1 MWTPPAGF
9 QYPTRVASV
18 CRAQSEPIGL
28 STGLRT
34 GTIAPHPRGRQPLK
48 LATYIFALLA
58 ATAPA
63 AWAAPDTLALPDIG
77 DSSATALS
85 PADEE
90 RIGREMMRSIRQSG
104 RLLTDP
110 EVEEYIQHLGYRL
123 VSAGNHAAAG
133 FQFFVVSDPSINAFA
148 MPGGYIGIHTGL
160 VTASRGESELAG
172 VMAHEIAHVTQ
183 HHLARSFER
192 ATQMNMPLTA
202 AVIAAILLGAGN
214 PALGEAA
221 LAATM
226 AGGTQMQ
233 LDFTR
238 SNEREAD
245 RVGIQ
250 MLANAGFDPQG
261 MPGFFERLHQE
272 YRYAN
277 TGLPEFLSTHPVT
290 LDRIA
295 DARNRAEQYPAAN
308 SPDSLSYRLVQA
320 KLRVLEA
327 RNLAV
332 LGRQYREAL
341 AESRGIHDA
350 AERYAYALILTR
362 QGDYAQARTLLTTLR
377 REDPDRIAYMLAL
390 AELETAD
397 SKPAAATAVY
407 RDGLRLYPNN
417 SLLTLALAQQL
428 LRQGEHAQATTLL
441 RDHTRNRAVTP
452 RAYELLA
459 EAETRSGHKG
469 IAHIALADYYRSL
482 GETQTAIE
490 QLNLAR
496 RAGGLDF
503 YHQSLLEAKL
513 AQLQET
519 LALPPRR

>member
-1 MWTPPAGF
+1 MMRTAGHF
-9 QYPTRVASV
+9 A
-18 CRAQSEPIGL
+18 GL
-28 STGLRT
+28 KA
-34 GTIAPHPRGRQPLK
+34 GTIGTHLRGRLSLK
-48 LATYIFALLA
+48 LTTRLLPLLLLA
-58 ATAPA
+58 TLAPA
-63 AWAAPDTLALPDIG
+63 LAAPDSLALPDIG
-77 DSSATALS
+77 DSSATALT
-85 PADEE
+85 PADEQ
-90 RIGREMMRSIRQSG
+90 RIGGEMMRSIRQSG
-104 RLLTDP
+104 RLLIDP
-110 EVEEYIQHLGYRL
+110 EVEEYVQRLGYSL
-123 VSAGNHAAAG
+123 VSAGNQPAAG
-133 FQFFVVSDPSINAFA
+133 FHFFVVRDPSINAFA

-160 VTASRGESELAG
+160 ITASRTESELAG

-183 HHLARSFER
+183 HHLARSYER
-192 ATQMNMPLTA
+192 ASQMNLPMTA

-214 PALGEAA
+214 PQLGEAA

-226 AGGTQMQ
+226 AGSTQMQ

-261 MPGFFERLHQE
+261 MPGFFERLQQE

-295 DARNRAEQYPAAN
+295 DARNRAEQHPVTQ
-308 SPDSLSYRLVQA
+308 SHDSLNYRLIQA

-332 LGRQYREAL
+332 LARQYREAL
-341 AESRGIHDA
+341 AESRGINDVT
-350 AERYAYALILTR
+350 ERYAYALVLMKQR
-362 QGDYAQARTLLTTLR
+362 EYAQARELLGTLR
-377 REDPDRIAYMLAL
+377 RNDPDRIAYMLAL
-390 AELETAD
+390 SELEAAGNR
-397 SKPAAATAVY
+397 PAAAERIY

-417 SLLTLALAQQL
+417 GLLTLALAAHLLQQKD
-428 LRQGEHAQATTLL
+428 HAQATTLL
-441 RDHTRNRAVTP
+441 RDHTRNRKVTP

-459 EAETRSGHKG
+459 EAEMRSGHKG

-490 QLNLAR
+490 QLNTAR
-496 RAGGLDF
+496 RSGGLDF
-503 YHQSLLEAKL
+503 YYQSLLEAKL
-513 AQLQET
+513 AQLQDEMAP
-519 LALPPRR
+519 LRPR

>member
-1 MWTPPAGF
+1 LKVTTYICALLLGVTPPA
-9 QYPTRVASV
+9 
-18 CRAQSEPIGL
+18 L
-28 STGLRT
+28 
-34 GTIAPHPRGRQPLK
+34 
-48 LATYIFALLA
+48 
-58 ATAPA
+58 
-63 AWAAPDTLALPDIG
+63 AAPDSLALPDIG
-77 DSSATALS
+77 DSSATTLT

-90 RIGREMMRSIRQSG
+90 RFGHEMMRSIRHSG
-104 RLLTDP
+104 RLLSDP

-123 VSAGNHAAAG
+123 VSTGNMPATG
-133 FQFFVVSDPSINAFA
+133 FSFFVVRDASINAFA

-160 VTASRGESELAG
+160 ITASRGESELAG

-192 ATQMNMPLTA
+192 ANQMNMPMTA
-202 AVIAAILLGAGN
+202 AVIAAILLGASN
-214 PALGEAA
+214 PQMGEAA

-226 AGGTQMQ
+226 ASGTQMQ

-238 SNEREAD
+238 SNEHEAD

-261 MPGFFERLHQE
+261 MPGFFERLQQE

-295 DARNRAEQYPAAN
+295 DARNRAEQYPVGQA
-308 SPDSLSYRLVQA
+308 PDSLNYRLIQA

-327 RNLAV
+327 RNLNV
-332 LGRQYREAL
+332 LARQYREIL
-341 AESRGIHDA
+341 AASRDGSDV
-350 AERYAYALILTR
+350 AERYAYALVLTR
-362 QGDYAQARTLLTTLR
+362 QHDYGQARELLTTLR
-377 REDPDRIAYMLAL
+377 RADPGRIAYMLAL
-390 AELETAD
+390 AELEMKEQ
-397 SKPAAATAVY
+397 KPAVAEKIY
-407 RDGLRLYPNN
+407 RAGLQLHPNN
-417 SLLTLALAQQL
+417 GLLTLALATHL
-428 LRQGEHAQATTLL
+428 LQGDDHTQATTLL
-441 RDHTRNRAVTP
+441 RDHTRNHKAAP

-459 EAETRSGHKG
+459 EAETRSGHTG
-469 IAHIALADYYRSL
+469 IAHIALADYYHSL
-482 GETQTAIE
+482 GEIPTAIE

-513 AQLQET
+513 AQLKEQT
-519 LALPPRR
+519 AATPKH

>member
-1 MWTPPAGF
+1 MKLTTSLLALLLTATPPA
-9 QYPTRVASV
+9 
-18 CRAQSEPIGL
+18 
-28 STGLRT
+28 
-34 GTIAPHPRGRQPLK
+34 
-48 LATYIFALLA
+48 LAV
-58 ATAPA
+58 
-63 AWAAPDTLALPDIG
+63 PDSLALPDIG
-77 DSSATALS
+77 DSSATALT

-90 RIGREMMRSIRQSG
+90 RIGREMMRTIRQSG

-110 EVEEYIQHLGYRL
+110 EVEEYIQQLGYRL
-123 VSAGNHAAAG
+123 VSAGSQPAAG
-133 FQFFVVSDPSINAFA
+133 FHFFVVSDSSINAFA

-160 VTASRGESELAG
+160 ITASRTESEVAG
-172 VMAHEIAHVTQ
+172 VMAHELAHVTQ
-183 HHLARSFER
+183 HHLARSYER
-192 ATQMNMPLTA
+192 ASQMNMPLTA
-202 AVIAAILLGAGN
+202 AVIAAIILGAGN

-261 MPGFFERLHQE
+261 MPGFFERLQQE

-295 DARNRAEQYPAAN
+295 DARNRAEQYPVN
-308 SPDSLSYRLVQA
+308 HNPDSLNYRLIQA
-320 KLRVLEA
+320 KLHVLEA
-327 RNLAV
+327 RNLTV
-332 LGRQYREAL
+332 LARQYRDAL
-341 AESRGIHDA
+341 TASRGLDDSV
-350 AERYAYALILTR
+350 ERYAYALVLTR
-362 QGDYAQARTLLTTLR
+362 QHDFAPARELLTALR
-377 REDPDRIAYMLAL
+377 HDDPARIAYLLAL
-390 AELETAD
+390 AELEAAAN
-397 SKPAAATAVY
+397 KPAAAERLY
-407 RDGLRLYPNN
+407 REGLRLHPNN
-417 SLLTLALAQQL
+417 GLLTLALAGHLLQQ
-428 LRQGEHAQATTLL
+428 GNHNQASVLL
-441 RDHTRNRAVTP
+441 RDHTRNRQVTP

-496 RAGGLDF
+496 RSGGLDF

-513 AQLQET
+513 SQLQDEM
-519 LALPPRR
+519 AAVRRR

>member
-1 MWTPPAGF
+1 M
-9 QYPTRVASV
+9 
-18 CRAQSEPIGL
+18 
-28 STGLRT
+28 
-34 GTIAPHPRGRQPLK
+34 K
-48 LATYIFALLA
+48 LATYIFALLT
-58 ATAPA
+58 ATAPVA
-63 AWAAPDTLALPDIG
+63 TLAAPDTLALPDIG
-77 DSSATALS
+77 DSSATALT

-160 VTASRGESELAG
+160 VTASRTESELAG

-183 HHLARSFER
+183 HHLARSYER
-192 ATQMNMPLTA
+192 ASQMNMPLTA
-202 AVIAAILLGAGN
+202 AVIAAIILGAGN

-250 MLANAGFDPQG
+250 MLANAGFDPHG
-261 MPGFFERLHQE
+261 MPGFFERLQQE

-295 DARNRAEQYPAAN
+295 DARNRAEQYPVGMG
-308 SPDSLSYRLVQA
+308 SDSLNYRLVQA
-320 KLRVLEA
+320 RLRVLEA

-332 LGRQYREAL
+332 LVRQYREAL
-341 AESRGIHDA
+341 AESRGNNDT
-350 AERYAYALILTR
+350 AERYAYALILTQQR
-362 QGDYAQARTLLTTLR
+362 EYAQARQLLTALR
-377 REDPDRIAYMLAL
+377 RSDPDRIAYMLAL
-390 AELETAD
+390 AEMEAAD
-397 SKPAAATAVY
+397 GKPAAAERIY

-417 SLLTLALAQQL
+417 GLLTLALANQL
-428 LRQGEHAQATTLL
+428 LQQGAHVQATALL
-441 RDHTRNRAVTP
+441 RDHTRGRVVTP

-469 IAHIALADYYRSL
+469 IAHIALADYYHSL

-496 RAGGLDF
+496 RSGGLDF
-503 YHQSLLEAKL
+503 YYQSLLEAKL
-513 AQLQET
+513 TQLQDT
-519 LALPPRR
+519 AALTAGR